1 MIARVVLIAAAVA
14 AVVLL
19 AGQLRTAREVDR
31 AIALVDRGSKPE
43 RVEEALVRLRRAAER
58 TADTTPLLR
67 AAEMQLFAGR
77 IEGALSDAQEV
88 ARREPENARAWLVA
102 VQASARLGD
111 ESVRAA
117 ARRRLAQLVARP

>member
-1 MIARVVLIAAAVA
+1 
-14 AVVLL
+14 VLL

-111 ESVRAA
+111 ESIRAV